1 MTEHDANAD
10 ADVNPDGGAEPPE
23 LGKVDRA
30 FFEERIY
37 PHLGADREDVRVGP
51 QHGIDFGA
59 VAVGD
64 RVVALATDPV
74 FVMPSLGFER
84 AAWFAFH
91 VLMSD
96 VAVSGLPP
104 THLSIDLNLPPEIT
118 DEQFET
124 VWTTM
129 DREARELG
137 VSVVTGHTA
146 RYAGCN
152 YPMVGGGTALAV
164 GDPGDLVTP
173 DGAAVGDRVVVTK
186 GPAIEATGL
195 LSIQFETLMRGAVDD
210 DALAAAQERFYDM
223 SPVRDALT
231 AAAAGPVTAM
241 HDATE
246 CGVYGGLHE
255 VARAAGA
262 GVDADRDA
270 VPVMPG
276 VRESCAFFDI
286 DPWAAISEGTLVA
299 TVRPDGVED
308 VLAALESEGIP
319 AADVGE
325 LVDDDGERV
334 DGEAV
339 PHPERDPYWGAV
351 EENLPKLEE

>member
-1 MTEHDANAD
+1 
-10 ADVNPDGGAEPPE
+10 V
-23 LGKVDRA
+23 
-30 FFEERIY
+30 
-37 PHLGADREDVRVGP
+37 
-51 QHGIDFGA
+51 
-59 VAVGD
+59 
-64 RVVALATDPV
+64 
-74 FVMPSLGFER
+74 LGFER

-96 VAVSGLPP
+96 VAASGLPP

-118 DEQFET
+118 DAQFDT
-124 VWTTM
+124 LWTTM

-146 RYAGCN
+146 RYADCN

-164 GDPGDLVTP
+164 GDPADLVRP
-173 DGAAVGDRVVVTK
+173 DAAAVGDRVVVTK

-195 LSIQFETLMRGAVDD
+195 LSIQFEELMRGAVDD
-210 DALAAAQERFYDM
+210 DALAAAQERFYEM

-255 VARAAGA
+255 VVRAAGDGIGA
-262 GVDADRDA
+262 TVERAA

-276 VRESCAFFDI
+276 VRETCEFFDI

-299 TVRPDGVED
+299 TVRPDGAD
-308 VLAALESEGIP
+308 GVLDALEAEGIP
-319 AADVGE
+319 AADVGA
-325 LVDDDGERV
+325 LVDADGVRF

-339 PHPERDPYWGAV
+339 PHPERDPYWAAV
-351 EENLPKLEE
+351 EETLPKLEQ